1 MFRVYMDV
9 WIFVVIFVGAFAA
22 GYVVGRKR

>member
-9 WIFVVIFVGAFAA
+9 WVFVVIFAGAFIA